1 MGSVFLS
8 SCRMVRWQAVVN
20 TGPIWPRFQ
29 LPSAD
34 CREAREELRRLEQP
48 DSRTSRNEYERHLDW
63 MSRYCPDLSY
73 ADVQTDVW
81 LADRVWQ
88 RNVK

>member
-1 MGSVFLS
+1 
-8 SCRMVRWQAVVN
+8 
-20 TGPIWPRFQ
+20 
-29 LPSAD
+29 
-34 CREAREELRRLEQP
+34 
-48 DSRTSRNEYERHLDW
+48 
-63 MSRYCPDLSY
+63 MSRYCPDLSH